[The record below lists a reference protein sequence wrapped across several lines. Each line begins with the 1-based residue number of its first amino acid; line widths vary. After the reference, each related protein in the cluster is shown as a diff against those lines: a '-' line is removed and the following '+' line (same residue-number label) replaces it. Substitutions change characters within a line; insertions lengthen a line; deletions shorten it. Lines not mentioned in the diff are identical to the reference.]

1 MTFDSDLRRLEAIVA
16 ELEHADLPLDRALK
30 LFEEGVARIRSA
42 SDELSQAEAQVQQLL
57 EQPDGTFRLDP
68 LGG

>member
-1 MTFDSDLRRLEAIVA
+1 MTFDADLRRIEAIVA
-16 ELEHADLPLDRALK
+16 ELEHNELPLDRALE
-30 LFEEGVARIRSA
+30 LFEEGVARVRSA
-42 SDELSQAEAQVQQLL
+42 SARLAQAEAQVQQLL

>member
-16 ELEHADLPLDRALK
+16 DLEHSDLPLDRALK
-30 LFEEGVARIRSA
+30 LFEEGVARVRSA
-42 SDELSQAEAQVQQLL
+42 SDQLSLAEAQVQQLL

>member
-1 MTFDSDLRRLEAIVA
+1 MTFDSDLSRLEAIVA
-16 ELEHADLPLDRALK
+16 ELEHNELPLDRALK
-30 LFEEGVARIRSA
+30 LFEEGVARVRSA
-42 SDELSQAEAQVQQLL
+42 SAQLSQAETQVQQLL

>member
-1 MTFDSDLRRLEAIVA
+1 MTFDSDLSRLEAIVA
-16 ELEHADLPLDRALK
+16 ELEHNELPLDRALK
-30 LFEEGVARIRSA
+30 LFEEGVARVRSA
-42 SDELSQAEAQVQQLL
+42 SLQLSQAETQVQQLL

>member
-1 MTFDSDLRRLEAIVA
+1 MTFDSDLARLEAIVA
-16 ELEHADLPLDRALK
+16 ELEHNDLPLDRALE
-30 LFEEGVARIRSA
+30 LFEEGVARVRSA
-42 SDELSQAEAQVQQLL
+42 AGQLSQAEAQVQQLL

>member
-1 MTFDSDLRRLEAIVA
+1 MTFDADLLRLEAIVA
-16 ELEHADLPLDRALK
+16 ELEHNDLPLDRALT

-42 SDELSQAEAQVQQLL
+42 SDRLSQAEARVQQLL